1 MRATSAQDGQPSDF
15 HWPRHIML
23 FVWPGPDI
31 ICHGQG
37 NSGPGCS
44 SLMSLNS
51 PCPSLMGEFEF
62 GTPVWEHECAPS
74 DGSYMAWNGFEQNDR
89 TPLYHVHGNFDQHWL
104 QRWHS
109 AAPHSASPAGHGVRV
124 LSCKMMTPVPVYHM
138 LLTTSCSSS
147 KSPGWIGQ
155 YVHLISVP

>member
-1 MRATSAQDGQPSDF
+1 MRATSAQDGQPSDL
-15 HWPRHIML
+15 HWPRHTML

-51 PCPSLMGEFEF
+51 PCDGSVR
-62 GTPVWEHECAPS
+62 VWYMCVGAWCYGG
-74 DGSYMAWNGFEQNDR
+74 GSYMAWDGFGQNDR
-89 TPLYHVHGNFDQHWL
+89 TPLYHVHGNFDRHWL

-124 LSCKMMTPVPVYHM
+124 LSCKMMIPVPICYM
-138 LLTTSCSSS
+138 LLTTSCSSSS